1 MASANELWDRSL
13 NVQLLLVGLSAGV
26 GLAAIYVLISLAF
39 TIVLT
44 AAGVFNFAQAS
55 IVMGATFEAFY
66 LGSVAGFPGIV
77 VLGLSLAAGA
87 VAGWISY
94 AICVR
99 PALGRSR
106 DVTEATLLTTFGL
119 GIAVNSYAALQF
131 GAEPR
136 AVASYVS
143 RVPILIGGVPVQPIY
158 LVMIGVAAAVVI
170 ATEIILRKTEIGHV
184 FRFTLEDPEGA
195 QLVGIKTKAVI
206 QVTFIIA
213 GAISGGAGYLVAPV
227 ISASAYSAQN
237 LAFYGF
243 AAIAIGGFG
252 SFTGTL
258 IGGLIVGLL
267 GGVVPAV
274 LNSAYINPIL
284 WGIILT
290 ILLVKPA
297 GLWGTAGLFGSAKSR
312 DV

>member
-1 MASANELWDRSL
+1 MNL
-13 NVQLLLVGLSAGV
+13 QLLLIGLSTGV
-26 GLAAIYVLISLAF
+26 GLAAIYILISLAF

-55 IVMGATFEAFY
+55 IVMGATIETFY
-66 LGSVAGFPGIV
+66 LGSVAHLAGILVLV
-77 VLGLSLAAGA
+77 VSLAAGA
-87 VAGWISY
+87 VAGWLSFV
-94 AICVR
+94 ICVR
-99 PALGRSR
+99 PALGRSL

-119 GIAVNSYAALQF
+119 GIAVNSYVALQF

-136 AVASYVS
+136 AVAPYVS
-143 RVPILIGGVPVQPIY
+143 RVPILIAGVPVEPVY

-170 ATEIILRKTEIGHV
+170 ATEVILRRTEVGHV

-206 QVTFIIA
+206 QITFVIA
-213 GAISGGAGYLVAPV
+213 GAISGGAGYLIAPV

-284 WGIILT
+284 WAIILT
-290 ILLVKPA
+290 ILLAKPA
-297 GLWGTAGLFGSAKSR
+297 GLWGTAGLFGSVKSR
-312 DV
+312 EI